1 MWERLSQKGAR
12 GNCKNSI
19 MWYELLFVDWVVAR
33 GSSYSNHPRLSQ
45 KFSSIYR
52 LEDVCPLICRSSTF
66 WENVLWRF
74 FSLHAFPT
82 QRIIC
87 CCVLS
92 GYPWPS
98 EIVPFQPNVM
108 SCKQTMKLMLWLII
122 TCTFSSRT
130 YPETPRIKTVSIR
143 LIATTC
149 RLKVVICTTRWQT
162 SRCSTHAPGS
172 TTSCSLS
179 VNFF

>member
-1 MWERLSQKGAR
+1 M
-12 GNCKNSI
+12 NYC
-19 MWYELLFVDWVVAR
+19 LLT
-33 GSSYSNHPRLSQ
+33 GSLHVGLPTPTIPDYP
-45 KFSSIYR
+45 
-52 LEDVCPLICRSSTF
+52 RSSAVF
-66 WENVLWRF
+66 IGWRMYAHWF
-74 FSLHAFPT
+74 ADLLHSERTCCGVSLASMHSLH
-82 QRIIC
+82 RG
-87 CCVLS
+87 LS
-92 GYPWPS
+92 VVVYCQDTHDLP

-179 VNFF
+179 VNFFLILY